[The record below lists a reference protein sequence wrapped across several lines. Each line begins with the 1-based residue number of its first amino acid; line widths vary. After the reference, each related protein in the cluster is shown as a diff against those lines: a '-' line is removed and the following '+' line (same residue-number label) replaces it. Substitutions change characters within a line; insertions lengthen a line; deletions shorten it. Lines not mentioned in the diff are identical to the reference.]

1 MTQPETELKEQFRA
15 VTDPMNDSDIVSMG
29 LVNDVTISEETATI
43 SLAFNA
49 PMAPT
54 EIELGNEIR
63 DRVEEEGYEPD
74 LRARVGEEHGFD
86 TEILPGVRNIVAVA
100 SGKGGVGKTT
110 VATNLAAG
118 LKEIGGRVGI
128 LDADVHGPNVPRI
141 LPPEGDPGVTPDEK
155 IVPPRS
161 GGVMVMSTDLLMP
174 EGNDPA
180 ILRGPMVN
188 NVMMKFVNE
197 VEWGRLDYLV
207 VDLPPGTGDASL
219 NLLQNLPVTG
229 TVVVTTPQEMAVD
242 DAKKSL
248 NLFKQHETP
257 ILGLVENM
265 SSYRCPECGDEE
277 DVFGT
282 SGVIDQFDAE
292 LLAQLPVHPD
302 FNSERTDGPVV
313 REEESSVREDLIA
326 LSESVADQIGQINRQ
341 QVATES
347 ATPEP
352 VSQK

>member
-1 MTQPETELKEQFRA
+1 MANSEATLKEQLRS
-15 VTDPMNDSDIVSMG
+15 VTDPMNNADIISMN
-29 LVNDVTISEETATI
+29 LVNEVSIEDGEATI

-54 EIELGNEIR
+54 EIEMGNEIR
-63 DRVEEEGYEPD
+63 EVVEAEGYDPN
-74 LRARVGEEHGFD
+74 LRARVDEDHGFD

-118 LKEIGGRVGI
+118 LKELGGRVGI

-141 LPPEGDPGVTPDEK
+141 LPPEGESGVTPNEE

-161 GGVMVMSTDLLMP
+161 GGVMVMSADFLMP
-174 EGNDPA
+174 DGDDPA
-180 ILRGPMVN
+180 VLRGPMVN

-229 TVVVTTPQEMAVD
+229 TLIVTTPQEMAVD
-242 DAKKSL
+242 DAKRSL

-257 ILGLVENM
+257 VLGVVENM
-265 SSYRCPECGDEE
+265 SSYRCPECANEA
-277 DVFGT
+277 DVFGS
-282 SGVIDQFDAE
+282 SGVVKEFDAP
-292 LLAQLPVHPD
+292 LIAQLPVHPE
-302 FNSERTDGPVV
+302 FNSERTEGPIVRDG
-313 REEESSVREDLIA
+313 ESAVHGDLMS
-326 LSESVADQIGQINRQ
+326 LSESVADRIGEVNRRR
-341 QVATES
+341 VANTSAVAES
-347 ATPEP
+347 TP
-352 VSQK
+352 QD